1 MRILQFNIAA
11 LSGLVGEVRRWAP
24 EAFAARLGVRD
35 DHGEQDSSSATG
47 NRHRSQSTVGGSLYD
62 MVNGET
68 SSTLHASSGMRWALA
83 RGGAAPLLPGMYAA
97 VRAWLHALETP

>member
-68 SSTLHASSGMRWALA
+68 SSTLHASSGMRWALGFGA
-83 RGGAAPLLPGMYAA
+83 RRCGTAPPRH
-97 VRAWLHALETP
+97 VRRRASLAPRA